1 LFNET
6 EGCYHRIQTPCHLPL
21 PTLASFAGSNKKKL
35 QDGDTCVCILA
46 ALTCIIGGRL
56 ILGPQCHVVVQ
67 PLTAASSS
75 LKDLSKAINT
85 FIQSPRLPLPD
96 ELNEVITAYLE
107 KHDRNDESSSER
119 LNNELISVYQKC
131 VVNRPDKYA
140 AFLALLRP
148 LRPAIRTSAR
158 LVQWWDRL
166 IEPILEY
173 MSQERGLAKEA
184 LANVLDLVS
193 FEEEGPGA
201 SDSQGPN
208 VFADRL
214 LRRWMQVLE
223 LAELGDNP
231 STEFNERVIREGITR
246 FGKKDPK
253 ASATVCK
260 CCW

>member
-1 LFNET
+1 M
-6 EGCYHRIQTPCHLPL
+6 YPCRSDL
-21 PTLASFAGSNKKKL
+21 SW
-35 QDGDTCVCILA
+35 A
-46 ALTCIIGGRL
+46 AVLSWGL
-56 ILGPQCHVVVQ
+56 NADVVVQ
-67 PLTAASSS
+67 PLTAPSSS
-75 LKDLSKAINT
+75 LKDLSKAINA
-85 FIQSPRLPLPD
+85 FIQSPRIPLPD
-96 ELNEVITAYLE
+96 ELNEVIAAYLE

-148 LRPAIRTSAR
+148 LRLAIRTSAR

-193 FEEEGPGA
+193 FEEEGSGG

-223 LAELGDNP
+223 MAELGDNP

-260 CCW
+260 CCGR